1 MNSPLTLHLLF
12 SHRLTPTQEADAH
25 ASLGVA
31 QIRYLP
37 EHLQTH
43 WSQLDPEPETLDD
56 QAAPFEAYLR
66 EQTAPGDYVLIQGDF
81 GMAHRMVLYAQELG
95 RIPVYA
101 TTRRESVEVPQEDG
115 SIKKT
120 LTFKHVRFRRY

>member
-1 MNSPLTLHLLF
+1 MPSLHLFF
-12 SHRLTPTQEADAH
+12 SHKLTPEQTQDAR
-25 ASLGVA
+25 ASLGA
-31 QIRYLP
+31 TDLHYLP
-37 EHLQTH
+37 PELQQQ
-43 WSQLDPEPETLDD
+43 WSQLDPEPESLDD

-66 EQTAPGDYVLIQGDF
+66 EETAPGDFVLIQGDF
-81 GMAHRMVLYAQELG
+81 GMAHRMVLYAQARG

-101 TTRRESVEVPQEDG
+101 TTRRESVELPQEDG